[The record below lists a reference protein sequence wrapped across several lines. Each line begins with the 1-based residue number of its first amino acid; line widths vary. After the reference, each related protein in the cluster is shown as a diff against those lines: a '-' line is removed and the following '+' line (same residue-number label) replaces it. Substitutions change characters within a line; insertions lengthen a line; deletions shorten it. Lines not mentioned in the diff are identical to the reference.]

1 MGDNK
6 ETAAIA
12 AVLGYIENDWV
23 SAAEVASA
31 AATAEAHRLPAAGG
45 GEVNPWALYGR
56 QRIMNMRAAMQA
68 RAHNRR
74 V

>member
-1 MGDNK
+1 MGNNR

-12 AVLGYIENDWV
+12 AVLTYIENERI
-23 SAAEVASA
+23 SAAGAASA
-31 AATAEAHRLPAAGG
+31 AVAPGAHRLPAGG
-45 GEVNPWALYGR
+45 PVNPWALYGR

-68 RAHNRR
+68 RALDRR